1 MVFRAGLVLVEPFQ
15 DLVEILFGGGTIA
28 NVANATIVC
37 LCDPESSL
45 RVVMPVF
52 PVGQYRV
59 GLRESFVKVPNKV
72 CFST

>member
-1 MVFRAGLVLVEPFQ
+1 VFRERLVLVEPFQ

-28 NVANATIVC
+28 NVADATIVC

-45 RVVMPVF
+45 RAAKPVF

-59 GLRESFVKVPNKV
+59 ELRESFVKIPNKV